1 MLFLPKMP
9 KHRDISAFKKGPSYR
24 VNSHIQISTFRKV
37 LKAMSHKGLS
47 GIKKDITAK
56 DAYILALK
64 RLCISKGAHC
74 VVAAQIQPS
83 VFHHK
88 ADTHQ
93 A

>member
-9 KHRDISAFKKGPSYR
+9 KHRDISAFTKRPSYR
-24 VNSHIQISTFRKV
+24 VNNHIQISTFRKV
-37 LKAMSHKGLS
+37 LKAMPHKGLG
-47 GIKKDITAK
+47 GIKKDMKAK

-74 VVAAQIQPS
+74 VVADQIHPS
-83 VFHHK
+83 AFHHK